1 MAKFGFIGI
10 GNMGGAIASAVVKVA
25 APEEI
30 LVAAKHP
37 ERAAAFAAG
46 LGCTAA
52 DNRTVAQQ
60 AKFVVLGVKPQFME
74 EVLRELRPILSGRR
88 DVVLVT
94 MAAGL
99 TMANIETMA
108 GGRFPMIRIMPNTPA
123 QIGEGVILYDAN
135 ERVKEADL
143 AEFLAAL
150 APAGMLDRLP
160 EKLIDAGSALAGS
173 GPAYVSMFME
183 ALADGAV
190 TCGLPRDKA
199 LQYAAQTLIGTAQL
213 MLQTGK
219 HPGQMKDA
227 VCSPGGSTI
236 VGVGE
241 LEKGGMRAAVMEAVI
256 ATYRKNLEFIKK

>member
-10 GNMGGAIASAVVKVA
+10 GNMGGAIASAVAKVV

-30 LVAAKHP
+30 LVAAKHR

-52 DNRTVAQQ
+52 DNRIVAQQ

-108 GGRFPMIRIMPNTPA
+108 GGKFPVIRIMPNTPA
-123 QIGEGVILYDAN
+123 QIGEGVIVYDAN
-135 ERVKEADL
+135 ERVKESDL
-143 AEFLAAL
+143 AEFLTAL

-160 EKLIDAGSALAGS
+160 EKLIDVGSALAGS

-227 VCSPGGSTI
+227 VCSTGGSTI

-241 LEKGGMRAAVMEAVI
+241 LEKGGMRGTVMEAVI

>member
-10 GNMGGAIASAVVKVA
+10 GNMGGAIAAAVAKVA

-37 ERAAAFAAG
+37 ERAAAFAKTI
-46 LGCTAA
+46 GCEAVT
-52 DNRTVAQQ
+52 NETVAKK
-60 AKFVVLGVKPQFME
+60 AKFVVLGVKPQFMA
-74 EVLRELRPILSGRR
+74 EVLAQLQDILAARQ

-108 GGRFPMIRIMPNTPA
+108 GGRFPVIRIMPNTPA

-135 ERVKEADL
+135 ARVMEDDL
-143 AEFLAAL
+143 KEFLAAL

-190 TCGLPRDKA
+190 ACGLPRDKA
-199 LQYAAQTLIGTAQL
+199 MAYAAQMVSGAAQMVL
-213 MLQTGK
+213 ESGK
-219 HPGQMKDA
+219 HPGALKDA
-227 VCSPGGSTI
+227 VCSPGGTTI
-236 VGVGE
+236 QGVRT
-241 LEKGGMRAAVMEAVI
+241 LEEHGFRAAAMDAVI
-256 ATYRKNLEFIKK
+256 AAYEKTLSLAKK

>member
-1 MAKFGFIGI
+1 MEKFGFIGI
-10 GNMGGAIASAVVKVA
+10 GNMGGAIATAMAKVA

-37 ERAAAFAAG
+37 ERAAAFAKTI
-46 LGCTAA
+46 GCEAV
-52 DNRTVAQQ
+52 NNGTVAER
-60 AKFVVLGVKPQFME
+60 AKFVILGVKPQFMG
-74 EVLRELRPILSGRR
+74 EVLGELREILRLRR

-99 TMANIETMA
+99 TMANIEAMA
-108 GGRFPMIRIMPNTPA
+108 GGRFPVIRIMPNTPA
-123 QIGEGVILYDAN
+123 KIGKGVILYDAN

-143 AEFLAAL
+143 QEFLAAM

-160 EKLIDAGSALAGS
+160 EKLIDVGSALAGS

-190 TCGLPRDKA
+190 ACGLPRDKA
-199 LQYAAQTLIGTAQL
+199 LRYAAQTLIGTAEL

-219 HPGQMKDA
+219 HPGELKDA

-236 VGVGE
+236 VGVGT
-241 LEKGGMRAAVMEAVI
+241 LEKGGMRSAVMEAVI

>member
-1 MAKFGFIGI
+1 MEKFGFIGI
-10 GNMGGAIASAVVKVA
+10 GNMGGAIATAMAKVA

-37 ERAAAFAAG
+37 ERAAAFAKTI
-46 LGCTAA
+46 GCEAVT
-52 DNRTVAQQ
+52 NETVAER
-60 AKFVVLGVKPQFME
+60 AKFVILGVKPQFMG
-74 EVLRELRPILSGRR
+74 EVLGELREILNLRR

-99 TMANIETMA
+99 TMANIEAMA
-108 GGRFPMIRIMPNTPA
+108 GGRFPVIRIMPNTPA
-123 QIGEGVILYDAN
+123 RIGKGVILYDAN

-143 AEFLAAL
+143 QEFLDAM

-160 EKLIDAGSALAGS
+160 EKLIDVGSALAGS
-173 GPAYVSMFME
+173 GPAYVSMFLE

-190 TCGLPRDKA
+190 ACGLPRDKA
-199 LQYAAQTLIGTAQL
+199 LRYAAQTLIGTAEL

-219 HPGQMKDA
+219 HPGELKDA

-236 VGVGE
+236 VGVGT
-241 LEKGGMRAAVMEAVI
+241 LEKGGMRSAVMEAVI

>member
-10 GNMGGAIASAVVKVA
+10 GNMGGAIAAAVAKVA

-37 ERAAAFAAG
+37 ERAAAFAKTI
-46 LGCTAA
+46 GCEAVT
-52 DNRTVAQQ
+52 NETVAKK

-74 EVLRELRPILSGRR
+74 EVLAQLQDILAARQ

-108 GGRFPMIRIMPNTPA
+108 GGRFPVIRIMPNTPA

-135 ERVKEADL
+135 ARVMEDDL
-143 AEFLAAL
+143 KEFLAAL

-190 TCGLPRDKA
+190 ACGLPRDKA

-241 LEKGGMRAAVMEAVI
+241 LEKGGMRGTVMEAVI

>member
-10 GNMGGAIASAVVKVA
+10 GNMGGAIAAAVAKVA

-37 ERAAAFAAG
+37 ERAAAFAKTI
-46 LGCTAA
+46 GCEAVT
-52 DNRTVAQQ
+52 NETVAKK
-60 AKFVVLGVKPQFME
+60 AKFVVLGVKPQFMG
-74 EVLRELRPILSGRR
+74 EVLAELKEILAARQ

-108 GGRFPMIRIMPNTPA
+108 GGRFPVIRIMPNTPA

-135 ERVKEADL
+135 ARVMEDDL
-143 AEFLAAL
+143 KEFLAAL

-160 EKLIDAGSALAGS
+160 EKLIDAGSALAGN

-190 TCGLPRDKA
+190 ACGLPRDKA

-241 LEKGGMRAAVMEAVI
+241 LEKGGMRGTVMEAVI